1 MQADGARL
9 SPEDR
14 QGIVDGTIRYC
25 WALDERNWADLAN
38 VFAEDA
44 SVEFGLAP
52 RVDGLPGIQAFVSNV
67 LDALDSSQHMVT
79 NHQVETVDAVTRS
92 RCYFH
97 AQHTRKGAEGGANY
111 VVAGIYRDVWSQS
124 PEGWRIRSREL
135 EILWTEGNAAVVG
148 RGSSGSRP
156 PTETS

>member
-14 QGIVDGTIRYC
+14 QDIVDGTIRYC
-25 WALDERNWADLAN
+25 WALDERNWADLAQ

-44 SVEFGLAP
+44 SVAFGFAP

-79 NHQVETVDAVTRS
+79 NHQVETVDGVTRS

-97 AQHTRKGAEGGANY
+97 AQHTRKGVEGGANY

-124 PEGWRIRSREL
+124 LAGWRIRSREL

-148 RGSSGSRP
+148 RGRSGSRP